1 MQERL
6 DVLQVH
12 HVLLLTK
19 LQLEEVK
26 DKGISIHIGIVH
38 VGLNSLSKVSQADL
52 PSLFRILTDR
62 SAKKIEA
69 LDFVEIA
76 AAHVN

>member
-26 DKGISIHIGIVH
+26 HKGISIHVSIVH
-38 VGLNSLSKVSQADL
+38 VGLNSLREVSQADL
-52 PSLFRILTDR
+52 SSLFRILIDR

-69 LDFVEIA
+69 LKFVEITT
-76 AAHVN
+76 AHVN